1 MASGHGGNRSI
12 QIAFGK
18 SRYAVTAEKMH
29 GGKDSTMM
37 GCQCGFLARRHFLMG
52 AAATGVAALGATRS
66 LAQSSH
72 LPSSTTKKHWVDVH
86 HHFVPPGYLAR
97 VAASAG
103 NSGGSAPPPTALE
116 KWTARRSLDQMDLAG
131 VETAFLSLSNPGV
144 WFGDKGLARTLARDS
159 NEYCAKLIA
168 ANPGRFGMFA
178 TLPLP
183 DMDGSLAEAAY
194 ALDILKADGIGL
206 FTSYQDRWLGDP
218 LFDPLFEE
226 LNRRHAV
233 VYTHPTTANCCRALQ
248 NMVPSNL
255 IEYQTDTSRA
265 IAGILAAG
273 IPARYPNIK
282 IIFSHAGG
290 TMPYLI
296 ERFVGWAK
304 SPPIANALPQ
314 GLMPALANFYYDTA
328 QVSNPIAM
336 GALSKLVPSSQILFG
351 TDYPF
356 RLVDEQLEQ
365 LTHCGVFDSDKLS
378 AIGRD
383 NALILMK
390 RATDI

>member
-1 MASGHGGNRSI
+1 
-12 QIAFGK
+12 
-18 SRYAVTAEKMH
+18 
-29 GGKDSTMM
+29 
-37 GCQCGFLARRHFLMG
+37 
-52 AAATGVAALGATRS
+52 
-66 LAQSSH
+66 
-72 LPSSTTKKHWVDVH
+72 
-86 HHFVPPGYLAR
+86 
-97 VAASAG
+97 
-103 NSGGSAPPPTALE
+103 
-116 KWTARRSLDQMDLAG
+116 MDLAG
-131 VETAFLSLSNPGV
+131 VETAILSLSNPGV
-144 WFGDKGLARTLARDS
+144 WFGDKGLARALARDS

-168 ANPGRFGMFA
+168 ANTGRFGMFA
-178 TLPLP
+178 TLPMP
-183 DMDGSLAEAAY
+183 DIDGSLVEAVY
-194 ALDILKADGIGL
+194 ALDVLKADGIAL

-218 LFDPLFEE
+218 LFDPLFAE

-233 VYTHPTTANCCRALQ
+233 VYTHPTTASCCHALQ
-248 NMVPSNL
+248 MKVPSNL

-265 IAGILAAG
+265 IAGLLAAG

-304 SPPIANALPQ
+304 SPPMVAALPQ
-314 GLMPALANFYYDTA
+314 GLMPALAGFYYDTA
-328 QVSNPIAM
+328 QASNPIAM

-365 LTHCGVFDSDKLS
+365 IMNCGVFDSDKLS

-390 RATDI
+390 RTADLPNS